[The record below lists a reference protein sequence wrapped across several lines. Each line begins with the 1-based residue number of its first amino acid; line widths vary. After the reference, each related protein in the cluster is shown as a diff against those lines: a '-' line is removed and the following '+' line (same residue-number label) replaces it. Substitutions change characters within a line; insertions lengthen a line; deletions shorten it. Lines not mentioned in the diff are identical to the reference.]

1 MKKYSVHIA
10 DDHKIIIDG
19 ISAVINIEDD
29 LEVIAHSLNGK
40 ETIKWF
46 KENHA
51 DILLLDI
58 NMPICNGK
66 EVLKQLKDI
75 EDKPEVIVL
84 TSYDDVK
91 TIKDVLDL
99 GAKGFLPKKT
109 AGIHVTEAIHKVI
122 NGEEYFTDEINKKI
136 MHSLLGKPLKEEGME
151 DPEIIATLSKR
162 EFQILKMIAQE
173 YSTKEI
179 AKNLFISTR
188 TVEAHRNALYE
199 KTDSKNVIGLV
210 NFAAKNNVV

>member
-58 NMPICNGK
+58 NMQIGRASC
-66 EVLKQLKDI
+66 
-75 EDKPEVIVL
+75 
-84 TSYDDVK
+84 
-91 TIKDVLDL
+91 
-99 GAKGFLPKKT
+99 
-109 AGIHVTEAIHKVI
+109 
-122 NGEEYFTDEINKKI
+122 
-136 MHSLLGKPLKEEGME
+136 
-151 DPEIIATLSKR
+151 R
-162 EFQILKMIAQE
+162 E
-173 YSTKEI
+173 
-179 AKNLFISTR
+179 R
-188 TVEAHRNALYE
+188 V
-199 KTDSKNVIGLV
+199 
-210 NFAAKNNVV
+210 